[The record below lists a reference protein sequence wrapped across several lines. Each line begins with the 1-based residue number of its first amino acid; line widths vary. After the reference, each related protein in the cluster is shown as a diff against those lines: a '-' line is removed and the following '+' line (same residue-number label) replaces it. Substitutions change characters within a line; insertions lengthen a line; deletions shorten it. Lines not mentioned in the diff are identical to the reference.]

1 MKLLII
7 EDDEIQHELLNA
19 IFEQID
25 VQGLFCTTGEAG
37 LEKLSNHYFDAVLL
51 DLGLPGKSGLQVLR
65 SIRDNPMLHELPVI
79 VLTATKT
86 RESLQQCMKLGIS
99 DYIGKPYQLQ
109 QFAQKLELLKRS
121 LALRSATA
129 GKPETAKVLM
139 ERLPA
144 IVKFTFGGTF
154 NDESVRKCLSIYTTA
169 FKSLTKTDS
178 VLFNLAPLPNMN
190 EPQVRMF
197 KLIIDGVEPK
207 KPLIVA
213 GRSYGPLVAVL
224 ADYDSQLYL
233 IEEDALEYLNSK

>member
-7 EDDEIQHELLNA
+7 EDDEIQHELLSA
-19 IFEQID
+19 IFEKIG
-25 VQGLFCTTGEAG
+25 VEGLFCTTGEAG
-37 LEKLSNHYFDAVLL
+37 LEKLSHHYFDAVLL
-51 DLGLPGKSGLQVLR
+51 DLGLPGKSGLQVLKA
-65 SIRDNPMLHELPVI
+65 IRDNPMLRELPVI

-109 QFAQKLELLKRS
+109 QFSQKLEVLKRS
-121 LALRSATA
+121 RALRNMTA
-129 GKPETAKVLM
+129 GKPETVKVLM
-139 ERLPA
+139 ERLPD
-144 IVKFTFGGTF
+144 VTRFTFGGIF
-154 NDESVRKCLSIYTTA
+154 NDESVRKFLAIYTTA
-169 FKSLTKTDS
+169 FRSLTKTDS
-178 VLFNLAPLPNMN
+178 ILLNLAALPNMN

-197 KLIIDGVEPK
+197 KLIIDAIEPK

-233 IEEDALEYLNSK
+233 IEEDALAYLNAK

>member
-7 EDDEIQHELLNA
+7 EDDEIQHELLAA
-19 IFEQID
+19 IFEKINAE
-25 VQGLFCTTGEAG
+25 GLFCTTGEAG

-51 DLGLPGKSGLQVLR
+51 DLGLPGKSGLQVLK
-65 SIRDNPMLHELPVI
+65 SIRDNPMLRELPVI

-86 RESLQQCMKLGIS
+86 RDSLQQCMKLGIS

-109 QFAQKLELLKRS
+109 QFSQKLEVLKRS
-121 LALRSATA
+121 LALRNLTA
-129 GKPETAKVLM
+129 GKPETAKVIM
-139 ERLPA
+139 ERLPEGT
-144 IVKFTFGGTF
+144 KFTFGGVF
-154 NDESVRKCLSIYTTA
+154 NDESVRKFLSIYTAA

-178 VLFNLAPLPNMN
+178 ILLNLAALPNMN

-197 KLIIDGVEPK
+197 KLIIDAIEPK

-213 GRSYGPLVAVL
+213 GRSYGPLVAAL
-224 ADYDSQLYL
+224 ADYDSQLFL

>member
-7 EDDEIQHELLNA
+7 EDDEIQHELLGA
-19 IFEQID
+19 IFEQIGA
-25 VQGLFCTTGEAG
+25 QGIFCTTGEAG

-51 DLGLPGKSGLQVLR
+51 DLGLPGKSGLQVLK
-65 SIRDNPMLHELPVI
+65 SIRDNPMLRDMPVI

-109 QFAQKLELLKRS
+109 QFSQKLDLLKRS
-121 LALRSATA
+121 LALKSLSS

-139 ERLPA
+139 ERLPGIA
-144 IVKFTFGGTF
+144 KFTFGGTF
-154 NDESVRKCLSIYTTA
+154 NDESVRKFLAIYTTA

-178 VLFNLAPLPNMN
+178 ILLNLAALPNMN

-197 KLIIDGVEPK
+197 KLIIDSVEPK
-207 KPLIVA
+207 KALIVA

-233 IEEDALEYLNSK
+233 IEEDAIEYLNSK